1 MKAHVTTR
9 IGLLGGRWRSQFVLA
24 IAVVCLVPCRGA
36 LASQGNGNAPD
47 LNVQVTHLSKLW
59 VGQEIAGALTVT
71 ATSGLQLT
79 HGEVLEV
86 TIKVSVD
93 GVYLLGNDRIRVKSQ
108 VLRVEVGAPDSVT
121 VFCEK
126 PTTAVFEAE
135 ARLLD
140 QTGQLSELTVNA
152 IPEISIN
159 VLPAPKWPTVFVR
172 VSSSNKLWSGHVH
185 QSALNVTALST
196 EPPDT
201 QYLKVTITT
210 QSSGVHLI
218 SGNKEH
224 VKSLVLYPG
233 IGRSI
238 PIAVY
243 CDEDASMAVFDTK
256 AELLEQSS
264 GAQPGVSLPP
274 PTVLESLSTVEV
286 VPVPTATVTVRS
298 AVGQLVANQTI
309 HDAIVVAAKSA
320 VRATESIVVTLATTS
335 SRVFLVDQDGQ
346 RVRKRQIRI
355 TSDAPQAVSLVAEQG
370 VTSAEVTAAG
380 TIHDLSDREIPGA
393 AVGIDPPLVV
403 LPVASYSGE
412 NYSDRVAWDFLI
424 GTTFQQEY
432 GDDGR
437 NSGFGSSSTL
447 AALSVD
453 TAYSCDRGL
462 CGWIGRGFKRDNNA
476 VPNNP
481 ESAILRTRLDFR
493 LADAPVGTE
502 ASENKAGAADVV
514 FSGSARAFS
523 GTVSALVFPAWA
535 AARRTRTA
543 RRDNSLPYDSFDF
556 GVGVKLGFT
565 GRERLDPRNGP
576 KVKGDANNDGTVDE
590 GEEVVSKLYDRAD
603 RVTLIGGMTTRFE
616 HRQVAAERRDYTEV
630 NQLPITFVQ
639 VDVLYYEHWAGKV
652 TDIRAV
658 IEAGIRVPGISSAVL
673 PFYTGLYANVGDG
686 PDDLRIFA
694 GLVFKLD
701 RLASFFGT

>member
-36 LASQGNGNAPD
+36 LASQGNGNALDPS
-47 LNVQVTHLSKLW
+47 VQVTHLSKLW

-71 ATSGLQLT
+71 ATSKLPLT
-79 HGEVLEV
+79 HGEFFEV
-86 TIKVSVD
+86 TITASTD
-93 GVYLLGNDRIRVKSQ
+93 GVHLLGNDGKRVKSQ
-108 VLRVEVGAPDSVT
+108 LLRIEVGAPASVA
-121 VFCEK
+121 VFCAA
-126 PTTAVFEAE
+126 PTTAEFKAQ

-140 QTGQLSELTVNA
+140 QSGQPLEPKLGD
-152 IPEISIN
+152 IPDIKID
-159 VLPAPKWPTVFVR
+159 VLPAPKWPDVIVR

-185 QSALNVTALST
+185 QSALNLTALST
-196 EPPDT
+196 APLDD
-201 QYLKVTITT
+201 QILRVTIATR
-210 QSSGVHLI
+210 SSGVYLLD
-218 SGNKEH
+218 GNKEH
-224 VKSLVLYPG
+224 VKSLVLYPD

-243 CDEDASMAVFDTK
+243 CDEGASTATFETTADVR
-256 AELLEQSS
+256 A
-264 GAQPGVSLPP
+264 GNAPAQTSASLPT
-274 PTVLESLSTVEV
+274 PTVSGSPTTVDV
-286 VPVPTATVTVRS
+286 VPVPTATVKVRS
-298 AVGQLVANQTI
+298 AVSQLVANQTV
-309 HDAIVVAAKSA
+309 HDAIVVATESA
-320 VRATESIVVTLATTS
+320 VRATEPIVVTLETTNS
-335 SRVFLVDQDGQ
+335 HVFMVDQDGQ
-346 RVRKRQIRI
+346 RVRKRQIRL

-535 AARRTRTA
+535 AGRRTRTA

-616 HRQVAAERRDYTEV
+616 HRQVAVERRDYTEV